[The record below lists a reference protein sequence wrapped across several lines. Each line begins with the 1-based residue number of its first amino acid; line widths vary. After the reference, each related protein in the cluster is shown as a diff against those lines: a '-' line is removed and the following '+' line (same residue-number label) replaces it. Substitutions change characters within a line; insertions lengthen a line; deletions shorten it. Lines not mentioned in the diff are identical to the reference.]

1 MVLKGRPYTVTLL
14 NQLPDELN
22 LFKVT
27 SKENPSTIG
36 FFGEI
41 NPLSNFY
48 PASFTHDGLQYISSE
63 QFIQARKAQYFG
75 DIDIHSKIMG
85 CSTSLECKAFSK
97 QIRNIDEAKW
107 EEVARDGCYPGI
119 KAKFYQ
125 NPDVMDCLMVKTG
138 SKRIVECAT
147 DRLWA
152 TGVPLN
158 DPTCLDE
165 TKWMSPGILG
175 QMLESIRTEQALCL
189 TSAHTYQQ
197 QGAIHSNTAHP
208 PPTST
213 VTSLPPPLSDSH
225 AALPSHGTITPLPP
239 PLTNSYAA
247 LPSHGTMLSA
257 LHTEV
262 CPAYDTQVT
271 PMEGLSSSTDPS
283 SSSASASTT
292 PVSDTTETDTDS
304 GEAISYVQQN

>member
-1 MVLKGRPYTVTLL
+1 ML

-22 LFKVT
+22 SFKVT

-75 DIDIHSKIMG
+75 DIDTHSKIMG
-85 CSTSLECKAFSK
+85 CSTSLECKTFSK
-97 QIRNIDEAKW
+97 QIRNIDEAIW
-107 EEVARDGCYPGI
+107 EEVAGDVCYPGI

-125 NPDVMDCLMVKTG
+125 NPHVMDCLMLKTG

-152 TGVPLN
+152 TGVPPN

-197 QGAIHSNTAHP
+197 QGTIHSNTALP

-225 AALPSHGTITPLPP
+225 AALPSHGT
-239 PLTNSYAA
+239 
-247 LPSHGTMLSA
+247 MLSA
-257 LHTEV
+257 PHTEV
-262 CPAYDTQVT
+262 CPAYDTQAT

-304 GEAISYVQQN
+304 GEAISYA

>member
-1 MVLKGRPYTVTLL
+1 ML

-22 LFKVT
+22 SFKVT

-41 NPLSNFY
+41 NLLSNFY

-63 QFIQARKAQYFG
+63 QFIQARKAKYFG
-75 DIDIHSKIMG
+75 DIDTHSKIMG
-85 CSTSLECKAFSK
+85 CSTSLECKTFSK

-107 EEVARDGCYPGI
+107 EEVAGDVCYPGI

-125 NPDVMDCLMVKTG
+125 NPHVMDCLMLKTG

-147 DRLWA
+147 DHLWT

-175 QMLESIRTEQALCL
+175 QMLESIRTEQMLCL

-197 QGAIHSNTAHP
+197 QGAIH
-208 PPTST
+208 
-213 VTSLPPPLSDSH
+213 
-225 AALPSHGTITPLPP
+225 
-239 PLTNSYAA
+239 
-247 LPSHGTMLSA
+247 
-257 LHTEV
+257 
-262 CPAYDTQVT
+262 
-271 PMEGLSSSTDPS
+271 
-283 SSSASASTT
+283 
-292 PVSDTTETDTDS
+292 
-304 GEAISYVQQN
+304 